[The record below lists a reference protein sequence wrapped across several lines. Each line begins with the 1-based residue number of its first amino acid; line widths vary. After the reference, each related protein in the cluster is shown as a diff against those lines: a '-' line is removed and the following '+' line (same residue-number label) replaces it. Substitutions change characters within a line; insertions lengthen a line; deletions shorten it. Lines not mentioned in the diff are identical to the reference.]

1 MKWRTYLK
9 ASGDS
14 TTSFA
19 EGISNH
25 QRMNGKALSKV
36 ALHKWP
42 NVGLIQVSTLQV
54 SSFGKSNDNCG
65 RKERL
70 RMISS
75 LSRYQSLLNIN
86 EPISSWIDC
95 NSGRSTAQNIS
106 LRRLSNV
113 AFTHSPKASGPNSIL
128 FSFGMSRS
136 QYAINPQPRI
146 RHDAQ

>member
-1 MKWRTYLK
+1 MKWRTYLN

-25 QRMNGKALSKV
+25 QRMNGKALSIV

-54 SSFGKSNDNCG
+54 CSFGKSNDHCV
-65 RKERL
+65 RIKRL

-75 LSRYQSLLNIN
+75 LSRYQYLLNVN

-95 NSGRSTAQNIS
+95 NSGRSTAQNKEVNQ
-106 LRRLSNV
+106 LSNV

-136 QYAINPQPRI
+136 QFAIKPQP
-146 RHDAQ
+146 